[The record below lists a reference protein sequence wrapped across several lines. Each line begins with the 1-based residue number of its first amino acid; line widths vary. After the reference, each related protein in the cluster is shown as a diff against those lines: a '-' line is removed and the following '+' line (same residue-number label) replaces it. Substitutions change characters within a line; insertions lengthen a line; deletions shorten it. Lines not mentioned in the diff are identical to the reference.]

1 MKDIYVFPAVFSYAD
16 DGITVTFPDLPGCIT
31 CGETDEE
38 ALRMAKDAL
47 GGHLWAMED
56 DHDDIPAPTAM
67 IDIAPESNERI
78 VLVDVYMPL
87 IRKSCDMKSVKKT
100 LSIPAWMDTAA
111 RAENINFSQLL
122 QDAIVRALKHNI
134 AQ

>member
-16 DGITVTFPDLPGCIT
+16 DGITVTFPDLPGCVT

-56 DHDDIPAPTAM
+56 DHDDIPEPTAL
-67 IDIAPESNERI
+67 IGISLEKNERV
-78 VLVDVYMPL
+78 VLIEVYMPL
-87 IRKSCDMKSVKKT
+87 IRKAYDTRSVKKT
-100 LSIPAWMDTAA
+100 LSIPMWMDTAA

-122 QDAIVRALKHNI
+122 QEAIVSALKHR
-134 AQ
+134 AVQ